1 MKRNI
6 IIALGIA
13 ILAIVLSWYFLG
25 TSESGSQQIAVPVK
39 KGEFVI
45 SVTTTGE
52 LEARNSEQIYGPS
65 GLRQIQVYQVK
76 ISKMVPDGTVVDSGD
91 FVAELDKSEIT
102 NKIKD
107 LESELEK
114 LRSQY
119 TKTRL
124 DTSLTLRSARENLVN
139 LQYAMEQKK
148 IELKQSK
155 YEPPATIRKLEIEL
169 EKQKR
174 ELKQAREN
182 YQLKLEKAA
191 ADMQEVTASL
201 NQSQRKY
208 QQMREVQKDF
218 TVKAPQ
224 AGMVVYKRNWRGQKQ
239 GVGETLSAWDN
250 VVATLPDLSEM
261 ISKTYVNEIDIS
273 KVKTGQEVRIGID
286 AFPDR
291 NYTGKVTEVA
301 NMGQKM
307 RNSNAKVFEVNILL
321 NESDTILRPAMTT
334 KNEIITDV
342 VDDVLHLPL
351 ECIHSNDS
359 VTYVYLADRAVKQQ
373 IEVGKS
379 NENEIIVKAG
389 LREGDEVLL
398 TAPEE
403 PETYELIPLKP

>member
-6 IIALGIA
+6 FIGLGIA
-13 ILAIVLSWYFLG
+13 IIAIFLSWYFFG
-25 TSESGSQQIAVPVK
+25 SGEISTEQITVQAK

-65 GLRQIQVYQVK
+65 GLRQIRIYNVK
-76 ISKMVPDGTVVDSGD
+76 IDKMVPDGTVVDSGE

-102 NKIKD
+102 NKTKD

-124 DTSLTLRSARENLVN
+124 DTSLTLRSARENLIN

-148 IELKQSK
+148 IELEQSK

-169 EKQKR
+169 EKQQR
-174 ELKQAREN
+174 ELKQAKEN
-182 YQLKLEKAA
+182 YKLQLEKAA
-191 ADMQEVTASL
+191 ADMQEVAASL
-201 NQSQRKY
+201 NQSERRYKQMLDVRK
-208 QQMREVQKDF
+208 EF
-218 TVKAPQ
+218 TVHAPKG
-224 AGMVVYKRNWRGQKQ
+224 GMVVYKRDWNGKKQ
-239 GVGETLSAWDN
+239 GVGETVSAWDN
-250 VVATLPDLSEM
+250 VVATLPDLTEM

-273 KVKTGQEVRIGID
+273 KVKSGQEVKIGID

-291 NYTGKVTEVA
+291 KYTGKVIEVA
-301 NMGQKM
+301 NIGQKM
-307 RNSNAKVFEVNILL
+307 RNSNAKVFEVSILL

-334 KNEIITDV
+334 KNEIITDI
-342 VDDVLHLPL
+342 VDDVIHLPL

-359 VTYVYLADRAVKQQ
+359 VTYAFMANRRIKQQ
-373 IEVGKS
+373 LKVGKS
-379 NENEIIVKAG
+379 NENEIIIKEG
-389 LREGDEVLL
+389 IKKGDEVLL
-398 TAPEE
+398 TTPPE
-403 PETYELIPLKP
+403 PESYELSLQNE